1 MVHGPPAS
9 TMLHIG
15 PRRPTCTSHPL
26 LRVCQGT
33 RAAKSSPVKPICPVP
48 SSPVQSSAPRL
59 NAHLRFQATESSRV
73 ASSRVESS
81 RSRVKSSRVE
91 SSQSR
96 VESSQR
102 CLHLRFQ
109 TVMSSH
115 VKKSEGTSCCSASVN
130 LVRSKTWKALL
141 AETPQSGA
149 VPGRAVTLSSLSPT

>member
-1 MVHGPPAS
+1 MGHQPAPCSTSVVRSAS
-9 TMLHIG
+9 TYMYFAPITPGLSG
-15 PRRPTCTSHPL
+15 DARRQIKS
-26 LRVCQGT
+26 CQ
-33 RAAKSSPVKPICPVP
+33 AHLSC
-48 SSPVQSSAPRL
+48 PVQSSPIQCPPSERPLALPG
-59 NAHLRFQATESSRV
+59 H
-73 ASSRVESS
+73 RVESS
-81 RSRVKSSRVE
+81 RIESRRVESESSRVE